1 MILISV
7 ILIAELSRAQSVR
20 SGTPWV
26 RKFGNLCISENRPY
40 VRPALHVSRNEILHF
55 THPRVSTIN
64 RIASLPFTDKNKNQK
79 RILSFD
85 LLSMSTLTWMTEK
98 ELQSRTKLLEKVFPI
113 MSTFIP
119 TKLFP
124 KARHLCGKKSPS
136 PSSMLLPT
144 NAQGTG
150 FLLNTQQHC
159 FQRKGEREQPVQLRC
174 LEKCSPSIQF
184 SQQFCPS

>member
-1 MILISV
+1 
-7 ILIAELSRAQSVR
+7 
-20 SGTPWV
+20 
-26 RKFGNLCISENRPY
+26 
-40 VRPALHVSRNEILHF
+40 
-55 THPRVSTIN
+55 
-64 RIASLPFTDKNKNQK
+64 
-79 RILSFD
+79 
-85 LLSMSTLTWMTEK
+85 MSTLTWMTEK
-98 ELQSRTKLLEKVFPI
+98 ELQSQTKLLEKVFPI

-159 FQRKGEREQPVQLRC
+159 FQRKGEREQPIQLRY

-184 SQQFCPS
+184 QFLNSFVQVKIVEREIKTKEDQFRWKKNKNFVAVVRKRDC